1 MQLLTLGQ
9 YRCAHDNSQKLTIGQ
24 QNSRWKNYLDIR
36 PITVNFSFIVGH
48 SHHKIIYQNA
58 PWMLTIWL
66 TTKTKNHWHVFVKK
80 TFKKNW
86 KTTRQKYNITIQYNI
101 FDICFKIV
109 ILIPSMV
116 LQVSKKYVMLTT
128 FL

>member
-1 MQLLTLGQ
+1 MAGDRDLPRYEARGDSSAQNLIKMQLLTLGQ

-80 TFKKNW
+80 TFKKTEKQLDKN
-86 KTTRQKYNITIQYNI
+86 TT
-101 FDICFKIV
+101 
-109 ILIPSMV
+109 
-116 LQVSKKYVMLTT
+116 
-128 FL
+128 